1 MQLVADVLVVVGAAF
16 LELAGIGVVRFPDLL
31 ARMHAATK
39 ASTIAVVLIA
49 AAAVITLD
57 EGAPT
62 VVLAAILT
70 FVTAPSAAHLVAR
83 AAYRDEHL
91 DIGIDGMDDLAELAD
106 DGPSDDP
113 AP

>member
-1 MQLVADVLVVVGAAF
+1 MEILADVLVLVGAAF
-16 LELAGIGVVRFPDLL
+16 LALAGIGVVRFKDLF

-49 AAAVITLD
+49 AAAVLTLD
-57 EGAPT
+57 HGAPT

-70 FVTAPSAAHLVAR
+70 FLTAPSAAHLVAR

-91 DIGIDGMDDLAELAD
+91 DVGLDGIDDLADLAD
-106 DGPSDDP
+106 D
-113 AP
+113 